1 MLVSLVS
8 LLALGASSLA
18 HPLLDLEKRTGSGGC
33 NADNVLRLLRATQR
47 LDDSIA
53 FCSQYLDL
61 PAVTQTLPPAPT
73 ATAVVTLTEFRFTTV
88 TETFVITETD
98 VEFEKLKKRCTSTT
112 TTTTSKSIS
121 TPGYILSTSIDP
133 SRLSS
138 ACGCLTIPLATVTV
152 PATDIPGTLT
162 TSFSETQTETVTDWI
177 ISTETAT
184 ITAPSFIL
192 ASPTPV
198 CCRSGIDEPA
208 PFDVDDAYY
217 RVEIPFEAEVY
228 GLKSNL
234 VFASINGLIWLDENS
249 QGNYWYY
256 HTDGDTN
263 GAPLPLGPDDLPD
276 VAILPFWSDL
286 FVNGGKVQGIF
297 YEISGNTIT
306 FEYVVSAYDSTVND
320 YHFTVAISNDNK
332 VTIKYYAVLDSEDGT
347 VAIQKKSSDAA
358 IVFSRGEAAKVYAG
372 LTLEFDTT
380 AGTVNSI

>member
-18 HPLLDLEKRTGSGGC
+18 HPLLEDRTGSSGC

-53 FCSQYLDL
+53 FCSQFLDL
-61 PAVTQTLPPAPT
+61 PAVTQTVPPAPT
-73 ATAVVTLTEFRFTTV
+73 ATAVVTLTEFRTTTV

-112 TTTTSKSIS
+112 TTSTKSIS

-138 ACGCLTIPLATVTV
+138 ACNCLTIPLTTLTVT
-152 PATDIPGTLT
+152 ATDLPETLT
-162 TSFSETQTETVTDWI
+162 SSVSETETETVTEWI
-177 ISTETAT
+177 LTTETAT
-184 ITAPSFIL
+184 ITAPSL
-192 ASPTPV
+192 VLTSPTPV
-198 CCRSGIDEPA
+198 CCRGDVNSPA

-217 RVEIPFEAEVY
+217 RIEIPFEAEVY

-234 VFASINGLIWLDENS
+234 VFASVNGLIWLDEYS

-256 HTDGDTN
+256 HTDDDSN
-263 GAPLPLGPDDLPD
+263 GGPLPLGPDELPD

-286 FVNGGKVQGIF
+286 FINGGKVQGIY
-297 YEISGNTIT
+297 YEISGDSIT
-306 FEYVVSAYDSTVND
+306 LEYIVSAYDSTEND
-320 YHFTVAISNDNK
+320 YHFTVTLSNNNK
-332 VTIKYYAVLDSEDGT
+332 VTITYYHVENSEDGT
-347 VAIQKKSSDAA
+347 VAIQKKSSDTA
-358 IVFSRGEAAKVYAG
+358 IVWSRHDNNVAAG

-380 AGTVNSI
+380 AGIVNII

>member
-18 HPLLDLEKRTGSGGC
+18 HPLLEERTGSGGC

-61 PAVTQTLPPAPT
+61 PAVTKTAPPVPT
-73 ATAVVTLTEFRFTTV
+73 ATSVVTLTELRTTTV
-88 TETFVITETD
+88 TETFIVTETD
-98 VEFEKLKKRCTSTT
+98 VEFEKLKKRCTSTST
-112 TTTTSKSIS
+112 TKSIS
-121 TPGYILSTSIDP
+121 TPGFILSTSIDP

-138 ACGCLTIPLATVTV
+138 ACGCLTIPLTTVTV
-152 PATDIPGTLT
+152 PATDLPGTLT
-162 TSFSETQTETVTDWI
+162 TSFSVTQTETIVQYTI
-177 ISTETAT
+177 KTETAT
-184 ITAPSFIL
+184 ITAPSLIL

-198 CCRSGIDEPA
+198 CCRGSYDEPA

-217 RVEIPFEAEVY
+217 RIEIPFEAEVY

-234 VFASINGLIWLDENS
+234 VFASVNGLIWLDENS

-256 HTDGDTN
+256 YNDGDTN
-263 GAPLPLGPDDLPD
+263 GAALPLGPDDLPD

-286 FVNGGKVQGIF
+286 YINGGKVQGIY
-297 YEISGNTIT
+297 YEISGDTIT
-306 FEYVVSAYDSTVND
+306 FEYVVSAWGNTDND
-320 YHFTVAISNDNK
+320 YHFTVTLSNTNK
-332 VTIKYYAVLDSEDGT
+332 VTVKYYHVLESASGT
-347 VAIQKKSSDAA
+347 IAIQKKSSDDA
-358 IVFSRGEAAKVYAG
+358 IVYSRLGSGPDVAAGV
-372 LTLEFDTT
+372 TLEFDTT